1 MSSHDADDPK
11 PGKGETAHLQAV
23 GYRNPPKA
31 TRFKKGHSGNPKG
44 RPKGSVSL
52 QQLIRKQ
59 LNQKVTVTVGT
70 KRRTVTRREAIA
82 MTIVASGLKSDPRAV
97 ATILQVEALSEH
109 QVEQPDPD
117 TPLRDDEI
125 VAALRR
131 RFEHAARLSVRASE
145 TKRDRSASQP
155 ASDPDAARGSH
166 E

>member
-1 MSSHDADDPK
+1 MSTHDGDDLK
-11 PGKGETAHLQAV
+11 SGKGKGAPPQTV
-23 GYRNPPKA
+23 GYGNPPKA

-44 RPKGSVSL
+44 RPRGSVSL

-59 LNQKVTVTVGT
+59 LNHKVTVTIGT
-70 KRRTVTRREAIA
+70 RRRTVTRREAIA

-109 QVEQPDPD
+109 QVEEPDPN

-131 RFEHAARLSVRASE
+131 RFEHAARLSARASE
-145 TKRDRSASQP
+145 IKRDRSASQP